1 MQVQPIGWRHSPDYK
16 QSVFGNESYSGKADL
31 HGASVA
37 IILGLDSSKTKAVQR
52 RGRVIRVEEG
62 KTAEIF
68 NLVINSTV
76 ELEWFKN
83 SHKGDSYITI
93 DEKGLDQVLRGEEPD
108 AYVKPI
114 KRFNFR
120 F

>member
-1 MQVQPIGWRHSPDYK
+1 M
-16 QSVFGNESYSGKADL
+16 
-31 HGASVA
+31 
-37 IILGLDSSKTKAVQR
+37 DSSKTKAVQR